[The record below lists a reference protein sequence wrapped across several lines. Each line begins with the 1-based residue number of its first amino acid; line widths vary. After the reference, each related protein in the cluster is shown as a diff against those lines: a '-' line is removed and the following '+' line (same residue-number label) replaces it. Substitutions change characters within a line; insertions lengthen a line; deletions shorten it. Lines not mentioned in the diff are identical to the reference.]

1 MKIIK
6 ENPHVA
12 LIVDTDTLPYKGVI
26 VEGLAELTKLNLSEI
41 TLKIVER
48 YVSKK
53 EVKKQFAS
61 LMRAPRVLIRI
72 RPKKALDIMSYRRH

>member
-12 LIVDTDTLPYKGVI
+12 LIIDTDARPYRGVI
-26 VEGLAELTKLNLSEI
+26 VEGLAELTKSNLPAI

-53 EVKKQFAS
+53 DVKKQFES
-61 LMRAPRVLIRI
+61 LMRAPEF
-72 RPKKALDIMSYRRH
+72 S